1 MSNSEPVL
9 RIVLVCG
16 PTGCGKSTYVAD
28 NLLAQAYDVVDLYQF
43 QEPSSYPERI
53 PSGLTLFLSHAFFEW
68 ELLRSAERAYLM
80 EAGMRDLMGGE
91 GREPELVVAEGTF
104 MKAARRAP
112 ILQTLKKFTSRG
124 ACTVECVCVIND
136 RADERARGQMEI
148 PTVEEGFD
156 SVTLVG
162 DFELKRPLEELSRLV
177 EAQKARDRV
186 AEKGYF
192 AGCGEGERENGR

>member
-1 MSNSEPVL
+1 MPKPEPVL

-53 PSGLTLFLSHAFFEW
+53 PSGLMLFLSHAFFEW

-80 EAGMRDLMGGE
+80 ESGMRDLVGGE

-112 ILQTLKKFTSRG
+112 ILQTLKKLTDTGR
-124 ACTVECVCVIND
+124 CVVECVCVIND
-136 RADERARGQMEI
+136 RASKDMRGQMEI
-148 PTVEEGFD
+148 PTIGEGFG
-156 SVTLVG
+156 SVKLVG
-162 DFELKRPLEELSRLV
+162 DFELKRPLEELNKLV

-186 AEKGYF
+186 AGKGYF
-192 AGCGEGERENGR
+192 ADCGEEEREDGR